1 MPRRNHGRRRGHK
14 PGGHKQLKSWH
25 RGAGEVRRW
34 MRAMARWP
42 KEVIRT

>member
-1 MPRRNHGRRRGHK
+1 MPRHTYRRCS
-14 PGGHKQLKSWH
+14 PGKNKKRPKSWH

-34 MRAMARWP
+34 IRAMARWP